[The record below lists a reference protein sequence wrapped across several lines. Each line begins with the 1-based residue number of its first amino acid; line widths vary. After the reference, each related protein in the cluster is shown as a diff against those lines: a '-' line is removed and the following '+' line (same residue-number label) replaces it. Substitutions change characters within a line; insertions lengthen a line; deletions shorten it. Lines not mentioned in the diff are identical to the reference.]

1 MRHTRCNCPYLES
14 VWQFGQ
20 SPLRFGLPRTA
31 ITTLTNT
38 SAVPSRNSA
47 NEAAIQLLSAV
58 LGSVAVAAPAALAL
72 DGAGAAVLTTVVLVV
87 VVVLGVAVAGL
98 RTGSVADP
106 APGRP
111 TAGPAPPAGSPA
123 PPGSSR
129 PSVSPAG
136 AVAPWG

>member
-14 VWQFGQ
+14 VWHFGQ

-47 NEAAIQLLSAV
+47 REAAIQLPSAV
-58 LGSVAVAAPAALAL
+58 LGSVTVETPAVLAL
-72 DGAGAAVLTTVVLVV
+72 DGVDAMVLVTVVLVV
-87 VVVLGVAVAGL
+87 VIVLGVAAAGF

-106 APGRP
+106 APGRS
-111 TAGPAPPAGSPA
+111 TVCFVK
-123 PPGSSR
+123 R
-129 PSVSPAG
+129 I
-136 AVAPWG
+136 